1 MARQIPAE
9 LEQAIQADLR
19 ANWGTVGLRQIGR
32 RHGVADSTVLRV
44 ARAAGIEKAS
54 PGPEYSDTKKAVQ
67 DRRQRLTA
75 QRQALAEDLLRIA
88 RDTALE
94 LAKGSVVTGV
104 SFGEVVSGDAHRLT
118 ARDRQA
124 LLTSLGIALDKHRML
139 ENFDTTEGAGEIA
152 NFLRALSGG
161 GS

>member
-1 MARQIPAE
+1 MARQISAE

-19 ANWGTVGLRQIGR
+19 ANWGDVGIRQIAR
-32 RHGVADSTVLRV
+32 RHGVAEATVQRV
-44 ARAAGIEKAS
+44 ARSAGITKAPVES
-54 PGPEYSDTKKAVQ
+54 AYTDPKNALE
-67 DRRQRLTA
+67 DRRQRMA
-75 QRQALAEDLLRIA
+75 KQRQALAEDLLRIA

-94 LAKGSVVTGV
+94 LAKGSVITGV
-104 SFGEVVSGDAHRLT
+104 AFGEVVSGDAHRLT

-152 NFLRALSGG
+152 NFLRALAGG
-161 GS
+161 GA